1 MSAHNVSRAVS
12 AYAAVARSSLA
23 DALAWRAD
31 AFLGLAMGVVRVAL
45 ALLLWTAVFDG
56 RAEVGGMSL
65 RIMASYY
72 LIAVFIFQFN
82 QSGPVASSFA
92 TEIRTG
98 LFSKY
103 LARPVDPLAWFL
115 AASAGRSAF
124 QAAAAIGAGL
134 ASALLGAGL
143 ASALLCLALDSSILA
158 PLDPLGLLAAIPV
171 VLLGMLAL
179 ALINF
184 MTGILAFVFQD
195 ISSFQVGKDC
205 VIEFL
210 SGALIPVA
218 LLPARLRGIL
228 SATPFPALASLP
240 ADLMLGRGFGGYPG
254 ALACL
259 LLWDFIL
266 YIAARALYARLSPR
280 YEEMG
285 S

>member
-1 MSAHNVSRAVS
+1 MSQRTFPQTCRV
-12 AYAAVARSSLA
+12 YAAVARSSLA
-23 DALAWRAD
+23 DALAWRGD
-31 AFLGLAMGVVRVAL
+31 AFLGLVMGIVRVAL
-45 ALLLWTAVFDG
+45 ALILWTAVFDG
-56 RAEVGGMSL
+56 RSEVGGMSL
-65 RIMASYY
+65 RMMASYY

-82 QSGPVASSFA
+82 QSGLVASSLA
-92 TEIRTG
+92 AEIRAG

-124 QAAAAIGAGL
+124 QAGAAIVAALAAAL
-134 ASALLGAGL
+134 A
-143 ASALLCLALDSSILA
+143 CLALDASILA
-158 PLDPLGLLAAIPV
+158 PLNPLGLLAAIPV
-171 VLLGMLAL
+171 VLMGMLAL
-179 ALINF
+179 ALVNF

-195 ISSFQVGKDC
+195 IGSFQVGKDC

-218 LLPARLRGIL
+218 LLPAQLRGIL

-240 ADLMLGRGFGGYPG
+240 ADLMLGRGFGAYPE

-259 LLWDFIL
+259 LLWDFVL
-266 YIAARALYARLSPR
+266 YLAARALYARLSPR

>member
-1 MSAHNVSRAVS
+1 MSAHNVSRALS

-31 AFLGLAMGVVRVAL
+31 AFLGLVMGIVRVAL

-65 RIMASYY
+65 RMMASYY

-82 QSGPVASSFA
+82 QSGLVASSLA
-92 TEIRTG
+92 AEIRAG

-124 QAAAAIGAGL
+124 QAVAAIVAALAAAL
-134 ASALLGAGL
+134 A
-143 ASALLCLALDSSILA
+143 CLALDASILA

-171 VLLGMLAL
+171 VLMGMLAL
-179 ALINF
+179 ALVNF

-254 ALACL
+254 ALVCL

-266 YIAARALYARLSPR
+266 YLAARALYARLSPR

>member
-1 MSAHNVSRAVS
+1 MSAR

-31 AFLGLAMGVVRVAL
+31 AFLGLVMGVARVAL

-65 RIMASYY
+65 RMMASYY
-72 LIAVFIFQFN
+72 LIAIFIFQFN
-82 QSGPVASSFA
+82 QSGLVASSLA

-124 QAAAAIGAGL
+124 QAGAAIGA
-134 ASALLGAGL
+134 AL
-143 ASALLCLALDSSILA
+143 ASALLCLALDASILA

-179 ALINF
+179 ALVNF

-218 LLPARLRGIL
+218 MLPAQLRGIL

-254 ALACL
+254 ALAAL
-259 LLWDFIL
+259 VLWDFIL
-266 YIAARALYARLSPR
+266 YLAARALYARLSPR

>member
-1 MSAHNVSRAVS
+1 MSARAFS
-12 AYAAVARSSLA
+12 LACRAYAAVARSSLA

-31 AFLGLAMGVVRVAL
+31 AFLGLVMGVVRVAL

-65 RIMASYY
+65 RMMASYY
-72 LIAVFIFQFN
+72 LIAIFIFQFN
-82 QSGPVASSFA
+82 QSGLVASSLA

-124 QAAAAIGAGL
+124 QAAAAIGA
-134 ASALLGAGL
+134 AL
-143 ASALLCLALDSSILA
+143 ASALLCLVLDSSILA

-171 VLLGMLAL
+171 ILLGMLAL
-179 ALINF
+179 ALVNF

-210 SGALIPVA
+210 SGALIPIA
-218 LLPARLRGIL
+218 LLPAQLRGIL

-254 ALACL
+254 ALAAL
-259 LLWDFIL
+259 VLWDFIL
-266 YIAARALYARLSPR
+266 YLAARALYARLSPR

>member
-1 MSAHNVSRAVS
+1 MSQRTFPQTCRV
-12 AYAAVARSSLA
+12 YAAVARSSLA

-31 AFLGLAMGVVRVAL
+31 AFLGLVMGIVRVAL
-45 ALLLWTAVFDG
+45 ALILWTAVFDG
-56 RAEVGGMSL
+56 RSEVGGMSL
-65 RIMASYY
+65 RMMASYY

-82 QSGPVASSFA
+82 QSGLVASSLA
-92 TEIRTG
+92 AEIRAG

-124 QAAAAIGAGL
+124 QAGAAIVAALAAAL
-134 ASALLGAGL
+134 A
-143 ASALLCLALDSSILA
+143 CLALDASILA
-158 PLDPLGLLAAIPV
+158 PLNPLGLLAAIPV
-171 VLLGMLAL
+171 VLMGMLAL
-179 ALINF
+179 ALVNF

-195 ISSFQVGKDC
+195 IGSFQVGKDC

-218 LLPARLRGIL
+218 LLPAQLRGIL

-240 ADLMLGRGFGGYPG
+240 ADLMLGRGFGAYPE

-259 LLWDFIL
+259 LLWDFVL
-266 YIAARALYARLSPR
+266 YLAARALYARLSPR

>member
-1 MSAHNVSRAVS
+1 MSAHNVSRALS

-31 AFLGLAMGVVRVAL
+31 AFLGLVMGIVRVAL

-65 RIMASYY
+65 RMMASYY

-82 QSGPVASSFA
+82 QSGLVASSLA
-92 TEIRTG
+92 AEIRAG

-124 QAAAAIGAGL
+124 QAVAAIVAALAAAL
-134 ASALLGAGL
+134 A
-143 ASALLCLALDSSILA
+143 CLALDASILA

-171 VLLGMLAL
+171 VLMGMLAL
-179 ALINF
+179 ALVNF

-210 SGALIPVA
+210 SGALVPIA
-218 LLPARLRGIL
+218 LLPAQLRGIL

-240 ADLMLGRGFGGYPG
+240 ADLMLGRCFGAYSG
-254 ALACL
+254 ALVCL

-266 YIAARALYARLSPR
+266 YLAARALYARLAPR

>member
-1 MSAHNVSRAVS
+1 MSARAFS
-12 AYAAVARSSLA
+12 LACRAYAAVARSSLA

-31 AFLGLAMGVVRVAL
+31 AFLGLVMGVVRVAL

-65 RIMASYY
+65 RMMASYY
-72 LIAVFIFQFN
+72 LIAIFIFQFN
-82 QSGPVASSFA
+82 QSGLVASSLA

-124 QAAAAIGAGL
+124 QAAAAIGA
-134 ASALLGAGL
+134 AL
-143 ASALLCLALDSSILA
+143 ASALLCLVLDSSILA

-171 VLLGMLAL
+171 VLMGMLAL
-179 ALINF
+179 ALVNF

-210 SGALIPVA
+210 SGALIPIA
-218 LLPARLRGIL
+218 LLPAQLRGIL

-254 ALACL
+254 ALAAL
-259 LLWDFIL
+259 VLWDFIL
-266 YIAARALYARLSPR
+266 YLAARALYARLSPR